1 MISLSSQAGLWMMM
15 IFGTDFCVSFSQT
28 HPRDAVRSAW
38 TSLLVWDV
46 WASLLNPSKPR
57 IFPLWLLFK
66 MAGSAIRDDKIVLG
80 AVMNGFVCRCSA
92 SPLPQLFTPRQGEV
106 LTERDTCRCEGKGSL
121 LVPQGKK
128 SAEPSI
134 WAVVNLELFRLEK
147 VFQDDPVQPCDK

>member
-15 IFGTDFCVSFSQT
+15 IFGTHFCVSFLQT

-57 IFPLWLLFK
+57 IFPLWLLLK

-106 LTERDTCRCEGKGSL
+106 LTERHVQVWRKGLSPGSSRRKKHRAKYLSCCISRIVQVGKGFS
-121 LVPQGKK
+121 GW
-128 SAEPSI
+128 SSSTM
-134 WAVVNLELFRLEK
+134 W
-147 VFQDDPVQPCDK
+147 